1 MTGKW
6 QNQQMYQWW
15 NSEHQNIL
23 VKHPE
28 KHIDI
33 GFVKETSTDKLVR
46 SNQEMVTDVQT
57 LIADFTDFKEICITG
72 IR

>member
-1 MTGKW
+1 M
-6 QNQQMYQWW
+6 
-15 NSEHQNIL
+15 
-23 VKHPE
+23 KHPE